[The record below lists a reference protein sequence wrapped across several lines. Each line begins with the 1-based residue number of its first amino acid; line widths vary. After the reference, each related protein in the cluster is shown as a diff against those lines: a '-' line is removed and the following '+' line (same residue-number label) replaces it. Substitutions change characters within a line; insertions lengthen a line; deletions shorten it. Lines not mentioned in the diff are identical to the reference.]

1 MSTTPTQDGAP
12 TTPTI
17 DTREQ
22 SQTRSTPRSIECE
35 RSDTLGYEI
44 VDVVP
49 DTPEWERERR
59 NSVGASEVAAVMGL
73 SPYATALD
81 VYKSKNGVDKPFDPI
96 MAWFGHIAEPT
107 IQEWV
112 EKFSGVDVELEPAFM
127 ARSVEFPFLHASF
140 DRVSRDPFVTWQFK
154 TSHQYAGHKWDE
166 GIPRDIRVQVQAEML
181 VAGTRRAAVVV
192 WIAGTR
198 DFRLFWEDRDDQ
210 FIDEHMLPALT
221 KFWTDYEAGVA
232 PPPAN
237 VAEIS
242 TDWHNS
248 GEEMEAPEEL
258 QARIEQRA
266 FLLAT
271 AKEAEEDAKK
281 ITVELGNFMRE
292 HNVEKFTV
300 GGKTLLTFKQQK
312 GRRSFDRERLE
323 SEHPEIA
330 AEYTTQG
337 APFMVMRTYKP
348 KETK

>member
-1 MSTTPTQDGAP
+1 MT
-12 TTPTI
+12 
-17 DTREQ
+17 
-22 SQTRSTPRSIECE
+22 
-35 RSDTLGYEI
+35 YEV

-49 DTPEWERERR
+49 DTPEWEHERR
-59 NSVGASEVAAVMGL
+59 GSVGASEVAAVMGL

-81 VYKSKNGVDKPFDPI
+81 VYKSKQGVDREFDPLLSFI
-96 MAWFGHIAEPT
+96 GHESEHI
-107 IQEWV
+107 IHKWV
-112 EKFSGVDVELEPAFM
+112 EEYSGVVVTLEPAFM
-127 ARSVEFPFLHASF
+127 ARSTAYPFLHASF
-140 DRVSRDPFVTWQFK
+140 DRVSSDPFTTWQFK
-154 TSHQYAGHKWDE
+154 TAHQYTGHKWDE
-166 GIPRDIRVQVQAEML
+166 GIPTDIRIQVQSEML

-192 WIAGTR
+192 WIGGR
-198 DFRLFWEDRDDQ
+198 EFRLFWEDRDDV
-210 FIDEHMLPALT
+210 FIQDHMLPALA
-221 KFWTDYEAGVA
+221 KFWADLQQGI
-232 PPPAN
+232 PPAPST

-248 GEEMEAPEEL
+248 GDEMEAPEEL

-300 GGKTLLTFKQQK
+300 AGKTLLTFKRQNGK
-312 GRRSFDRERLE
+312 RSFDRERLE
-323 SEHPEIA
+323 ADHPDIA